1 MNMTTGRRGI
11 VWKTPD
17 ITADGLKMF
26 ACIAMLIQTIG
37 IAVIEKGL
45 IHLDQYTQ
53 DSLNQAMAQDSRLM
67 TLAGIGSIM
76 QLIGGMAIPVF
87 TFLLVEGFRN
97 TSDYKKYLLLMVLT
111 AVISEIPYDLAVG
124 GKIMDWSSQNAM
136 VTMSICLIML
146 KCLDIFK
153 DGSGFTGGLVRM
165 LIVLAAVV
173 WVSLF
178 RAEYGLCMVLLT
190 AVFYVF
196 YTQNILKTVLGCII
210 SLMYITGPLSFYGI
224 WCYNGERKDRI
235 NKYVYY
241 ALYPVH
247 LLVLGV
253 IAKYVL

>member
-26 ACIAMLIQTIG
+26 ACIVMLIQTIG

-53 DSLNQAMAQDSRLM
+53 ESLNQAMSQNSRLM

-76 QLIGGMAIPVF
+76 QLIGGMAISVF
-87 TFLLVEGFRN
+87 AFLLVEGFHN
-97 TSDYKKYLLLMVLT
+97 TSDYKKYLITMIIT
-111 AVISEIPYDLAVG
+111 ALVSEIPYDLAIR
-124 GKIMDWSSQNAM
+124 GKIWDFSSQNAM
-136 VTMSICLIML
+136 ITMCICLIML
-146 KCLDIFK
+146 KCMELFSDS
-153 DGSGFTGGLVRM
+153 SGFAGSMVKI
-165 LIVLAAVV
+165 LIMIAAIV
-173 WVSLF
+173 WVSIF
-178 RAEYGLCMVLLT
+178 RAEYGLCMVLLVT
-190 AVFYVF
+190 VFYVF
-196 YTQNILKTVLGCII
+196 DTRNVLKTVLGCII
-210 SLMYITGPLSFYGI
+210 SLMYVTGPVAFYGI
-224 WCYNGERKDRI
+224 WCYNGVRKDRI

-241 ALYPVH
+241 AFYPVH

>member
-26 ACIAMLIQTIG
+26 ACIVMLIQTVG

-53 DSLNQAMAQDSRLM
+53 ESLNQAMSQDSRLM

-87 TFLLVEGFRN
+87 AFLLVEGFRN
-97 TSDYKKYLLLMVLT
+97 TSDYKKYLLTMIIT
-111 AVISEIPYDLAVG
+111 ALVSEIPYDLAIC
-124 GKIMDWSSQNAM
+124 GKVWDLSSQNAM
-136 VTMSICLIML
+136 ITMCICLIML
-146 KCLDIFK
+146 KCMELFSNS
-153 DGSGFTGGLVRM
+153 SGFACSMVRI
-165 LIVLAAVV
+165 LIMIAAIV
-173 WVSLF
+173 WVSIF
-178 RAEYGLCMVLLT
+178 RAEYGLCMVLLVT
-190 AVFYVF
+190 VFYVF
-196 YTQNILKTVLGCII
+196 DTKNVLKTVLGCII
-210 SLMYITGPLSFYGI
+210 SLMYVTGPIAFYGI
-224 WCYNGERKDRI
+224 WCYNGERKARI

-241 ALYPVH
+241 AFYPLH

-253 IAKYVL
+253 IAKFVL

>member
-1 MNMTTGRRGI
+1 MNMATGRRGV

-26 ACIAMLIQTIG
+26 ACIVMLIQTIG

-53 DSLNQAMAQDSRLM
+53 ESLNQAMSQDSRLM

-87 TFLLVEGFRN
+87 AFLLVEGFRN
-97 TSDYKKYLLLMVLT
+97 TSDYKKYLITMIIT
-111 AVISEIPYDLAVG
+111 ALVSEIPYDLAIR
-124 GKIMDWSSQNAM
+124 GKVWDLSSQNAM
-136 VTMSICLIML
+136 ITMCICLIML
-146 KCLDIFK
+146 KCMELFSDT
-153 DGSGFTGGLVRM
+153 SGFMGSMVKI
-165 LIVLAAVV
+165 LIMIAAIV
-173 WVSLF
+173 WVSIF
-178 RAEYGLCMVLLT
+178 RAEYGLCMVLLVT
-190 AVFYVF
+190 VFYVF
-196 YTQNILKTVLGCII
+196 DTRNVLKTVLGCII
-210 SLMYITGPLSFYGI
+210 SLMYVTGPIAFYGI
-224 WCYNGERKDRI
+224 WCYNGVRKDRI

-241 ALYPVH
+241 AFYPLH

>member
-1 MNMTTGRRGI
+1 MNMITGRRGI

-26 ACIAMLIQTIG
+26 ACIVMLIQTIG

-53 DSLNQAMAQDSRLM
+53 ESLNQAMSQNSRLM

-87 TFLLVEGFRN
+87 AFLLVEGFHN
-97 TSDYKKYLLLMVLT
+97 TSDYKKYLITMIIT
-111 AVISEIPYDLAVG
+111 ALVSEIPYDLAIR
-124 GKIMDWSSQNAM
+124 GKIWDFSSQNAM
-136 VTMSICLIML
+136 ITMCICLIML
-146 KCLDIFK
+146 KCMELFSDS
-153 DGSGFTGGLVRM
+153 SGFAGSMVKI
-165 LIVLAAVV
+165 LIMIAAIV
-173 WVSLF
+173 WVSIF
-178 RAEYGLCMVLLT
+178 RAEYGLCMVLLVT
-190 AVFYVF
+190 VFYVF
-196 YTQNILKTVLGCII
+196 DTRNVLKTVLGCII
-210 SLMYITGPLSFYGI
+210 SLMYVTGPVAFYGI
-224 WCYNGERKDRI
+224 WCYNGVRKDRI

-241 ALYPVH
+241 AFYPVH

>member
-1 MNMTTGRRGI
+1 MNMTTGRREI

-26 ACIAMLIQTIG
+26 ACIVMMIQTVG

-53 DSLNQAMAQDSRLM
+53 ESLNQAMSQNSRLM

-87 TFLLVEGFRN
+87 AFLLVEGFRN
-97 TSDYKKYLLLMVLT
+97 TSDYKKYLITMIIT
-111 AVISEIPYDLAVG
+111 ALVSEIPYDLAIR
-124 GKIMDWSSQNAM
+124 GKVWDLSSQNAM
-136 VTMSICLIML
+136 ITMCICLLML
-146 KCLDIFK
+146 KCMELFSNT
-153 DGSGFTGGLVRM
+153 SGFMGGMVKI
-165 LIVLAAVV
+165 LIMIAAIV
-173 WVSLF
+173 WISIF
-178 RAEYGLCMVLLT
+178 RAEYGLCMVLLVT
-190 AVFYVF
+190 VFYVF
-196 YTQNILKTVLGCII
+196 DTRNVLKTVLGCII
-210 SLMYITGPLSFYGI
+210 SLMYVTGPIAFYGI
-224 WCYNGERKDRI
+224 WCYNGVRKDRI

-241 ALYPVH
+241 AFYPGH